1 MRNGFKRGIAVLAAA
16 VLLCGSVPVDIYA
29 ANTVTISTKKDFFRF
44 AKNCTL
50 DSWSVGKTVVLA
62 EDIDLERATFSSI
75 PIFSGTFE
83 GNGHTISGL
92 RLEQDGSQM
101 GLFRYIAAQGVVKNL
116 KVEGSVTPGGSRSSI
131 GGIAGEN
138 NGTISQ
144 CSFDGTVEG
153 KDTVGGIVGKNT
165 GEVRGCS
172 VSGEIHGEISVGGIA
187 GENTGFLAECKNT
200 ADVNTEYEEKKQAL
214 TDLDTDAAAI
224 LEKYRISKEETER
237 GTLTYTDIGGV
248 VGFSDGVVQGC
259 KNYGEVGYPH
269 VGYNIGGVAGRQSGY
284 LLGCENNAEVHG
296 RKDIGGIVG
305 QAEPYLWLNTSADR
319 LDEVRDNLDILHDM
333 ADQLLND
340 ANGLGDDVEVYLNG
354 MSAHSETA
362 RDRAKDVKNRLND
375 FADENIDEIN
385 TWTALLS
392 DTMRKL
398 ENPMEDIADGI
409 GDLGE
414 NLEDMADALAPLK
427 KDLPEVEG
435 LDDIAVQLE
444 KMQRT
449 QKQLLQKAEMLL
461 QEEKELQD
469 AIVAGDKAKALAV
482 LTQMRDTL
490 QEMLP
495 LQQRFAE
502 EQKELAKLL
511 VHLLEEQKDAADIVQ
526 KRLQKV
532 IRRLEDAT
540 EALSDTTESI
550 ADAMREMNSIL
561 SDLAEEDPMTFVK
574 LGDDF
579 RTSSDA
585 LFDSMGDISEDLKGL
600 RNALQSGRKT
610 LTSDI
615 RSMNDQFRKIMN
627 LLFDEIEDLRDG
639 TDADDIFIDVSDEDI
654 SRTKQGKIAGSHNY
668 GRVEGDRNAGGIA
681 GAMSID
687 LAMDPEDEIERPKSL
702 QFTYRVKVILQDC
715 INEGKITG
723 KKDCVGGVV
732 GYAESGTVYRCENY
746 AAAESTTGN
755 YVGGIAGYSQGTI
768 RSSYAKGS
776 MSGGQYIGG
785 IAGKGG
791 NVYDSC
797 AIALVDGDER
807 LGVVLGAAEKT
818 DKLRGNYYAE
828 QDLGAIDGISY
839 AGKAEPISY
848 EAMTALDGI
857 PKRFI
862 SFTVSFVADGKTVET
877 EEVPYGME
885 TARIKLPEIP
895 DKKGSF
901 GTWADFETDTVQG
914 DIEVEC
920 VYTPYVTVV
929 SSVEKNES
937 GKMSLALAEGN
948 FTDEAELHIF
958 ANAEET
964 PPTEAKGDTVVYD
977 VILDDR
983 EPEDMKATTLRL
995 LNEDKEKVSV
1005 WQRDGESW
1013 KELDTKA
1020 RGKYVICTIDGT
1032 EGTLCIS
1039 YEGAAKKTLLF
1050 VCMAGIAAVVAVFG
1064 AVKLKKGRKQKKR
1077 TEAEASAKTEE

>member
-1 MRNGFKRGIAVLAAA
+1 MRKGYKRGIAVLAA
-16 VLLCGSVPVDIYA
+16 VLLCGSIPVDIYA
-29 ANTVTISTKKDFFRF
+29 ANTVTISTKKELLRF
-44 AKNCTL
+44 AKRCTL
-50 DSWSVGKTVVLA
+50 DSWSVGKTVVLT
-62 EDIDLERATFSSI
+62 EDIDLGRIAFSSI

-92 RLEQDGSQM
+92 RLEQDGSQV
-101 GLFRYIAAQGVVKNL
+101 GVFRYIAEQGVVKNL
-116 KVEGSVTPGGSRSSI
+116 KVEGSVTPGGSRENI

-138 NGTISQ
+138 RGSILQ

-153 KDTVGGIVGKNT
+153 KDTVGGIVGKNV
-165 GEVRGCS
+165 GEVRACS
-172 VSGEIHGEISVGGIA
+172 ASGEIHGEISVGGIA
-187 GENTGFLAECKNT
+187 GENTGLLAECKNT

-237 GTLTYTDIGGV
+237 SSLTYTDIGGV

-284 LLGCENNAEVHG
+284 LLGCENSGAVHG

-319 LDEVRDNLDILHDM
+319 LDEVRDNLDLLHDM
-333 ADQLLND
+333 ADRLLND
-340 ANGLGDDVEVYLNG
+340 ANGLGDDVEGYLNG

-362 RDRAKDVKNRLND
+362 RERAKDVKNQLND

-392 DTMRKL
+392 DTLRRL
-398 ENPMEDIADGI
+398 EEPTEDVANGIA
-409 GDLGE
+409 DLGE
-414 NLEDMADALAPLK
+414 NLESMANAFAPLQ
-427 KDLPEVEG
+427 KDLPEIEG
-435 LDDIAVQLE
+435 MEELGTQLK
-444 KMQRT
+444 KMQHT
-449 QKQLLQKAEMLL
+449 QQQLLQKAETLL
-461 QEEKELQD
+461 QQEKDLRAAVD
-469 AIVAGDKAKALAV
+469 AGDKAAALAV
-482 LTQMRDTL
+482 LAQMRDTL
-490 QEMLP
+490 QEMLT
-495 LQQRFAE
+495 LQQRILAE
-502 EQKELAKLL
+502 QAELAKLFL
-511 VHLLEEQKDAADIVQ
+511 RLPQELKDAADIVQ

-532 IRRLEDAT
+532 IRRLEDAAA
-540 EALSDTTESI
+540 ELSDTTEHI
-550 ADAMREMNSIL
+550 ADAMREMHSIF

-579 RTSSDA
+579 RSSSDA
-585 LFDSMGDISEDLKGL
+585 LFDSMGDISDDLQGL

-627 LLFDEIEDLRDG
+627 LLFDELEDLRDG
-639 TDADDIFIDVSDEDI
+639 TDADDIFIDVSDEEL
-654 SRTKQGKIAGSHNY
+654 SRTKQGKIASSHNY
-668 GRVEGDRNAGGIA
+668 GKVEGDRNAGGIA

-702 QFTYRVKVILQDC
+702 QFTYRMKVILQDC

-746 AAAESTTGN
+746 AAVESTTGN
-755 YVGGIAGYSQGTI
+755 YVGGMAGFSKGTI

-776 MSGGQYIGG
+776 MSGERYIGG

-791 NVYDSC
+791 SVYDSY
-797 AIALVDGDER
+797 AIAAVDGDEK
-807 LGVVLGAAEKT
+807 LGIVLGTAEKIEH
-818 DKLRGNYYAE
+818 LRGNYYAE
-828 QDLGAIDGISY
+828 QDLGAVDGISY

-848 EAMTALDGI
+848 EAMRALEGL
-857 PKRFI
+857 PKRLI
-862 SFTVSFVADGKTVET
+862 SFTVSFVADGKVVST

-885 TARIKLPEIP
+885 TARIALPTIP
-895 DKKGSF
+895 EKKGSF
-901 GTWADFETDTVQG
+901 GTWADFTTDTVQG

-929 SSVEKNES
+929 SSMEKNAS
-937 GKMSLALAEGN
+937 GRMSLALAEGN
-948 FTDEAELHIF
+948 FTNEAELHIF
-958 ANAEET
+958 ANAEEA
-964 PPTEAKGDTVVYD
+964 PPIQAKGDTVVYD

-983 EPEDMKATTLRL
+983 EIADKAKTTLRL
-995 LNEDKEKVSV
+995 LNEEKERVSV
-1005 WQRDGESW
+1005 WQKAGEAW
-1013 KELDTKA
+1013 KELDTKS
-1020 RGKYVICTIDGT
+1020 RGKYVVCTIEGT

-1039 YEGAAKKTLLF
+1039 YEGVKRKALLY
-1050 VCMAGIAAVVAVFG
+1050 MACLVGIAAMVFG
-1064 AVKLKKGRKQKKR
+1064 GIGLRKKRGGKKQKALQKSD
-1077 TEAEASAKTEE
+1077 E